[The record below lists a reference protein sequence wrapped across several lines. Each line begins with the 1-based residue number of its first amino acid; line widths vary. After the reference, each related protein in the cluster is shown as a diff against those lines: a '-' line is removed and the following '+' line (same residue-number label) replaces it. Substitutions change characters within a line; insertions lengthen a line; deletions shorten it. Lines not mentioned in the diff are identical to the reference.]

1 MDDTQREID
10 RFAGYLNAIARTRL
24 LFNTTEELV
33 DYTGYKPAATSFG
46 KYGGNHLFAK
56 RAAFEALDAM
66 RVKAVD
72 PAYSLLVL
80 LDEYEKASKYYSKFK
95 RHRYFANNDDCY
107 LALIE
112 YYYAD
117 DHNISD
123 TQLAYDI
130 GEMEK
135 DLVDES
141 DSIVPILVL
150 ISLGIIPSYWN
161 KKSCN
166 ADIEAE
172 FEIMISFVM
181 EMVAKSD
188 VFSLQPVISRFRN
201 QNDEDIPKTRF
212 YLISCFETILLTLRQ
227 TSSPIRL
234 SEGTRQLQF
243 AYFDIEGV
251 WRTDEK
257 NEYWQFL
264 RIDDKTFYAYRFYIT
279 DREVWLYDRYEL
291 MFLLDTNGIIACLSS
306 SDVIEDIVKRGGVL
320 PVHQS
325 FMDFDFDDVDSPAQI
340 AFIDIGVNGL
350 DVACTLCKL
359 KEKEANIVIDEH
371 LSKSISIKA
380 DKDYLVF
387 SAAIAITADYVFFPV
402 PERKE
407 LYYRVPRIPEIHE
420 IPLEELLV
428 LTSKS
433 LTVVGSPTNLVY
445 YDVSSEEERKK
456 HGIEIT
462 DNILAVS

>member
-1 MDDTQREID
+1 MVDTQREID
-10 RFAGYLNAIARTRL
+10 RFAGYLNAISRTRL
-24 LFNTTEELV
+24 LFNTTDELV

-66 RVKAVD
+66 RVKAID
-72 PAYSLLVL
+72 PGYSLLVL

-95 RHRYFANNDDCY
+95 RHRYFANNYDSY
-107 LALIE
+107 LSLIE
-112 YYYAD
+112 YYYGD
-117 DHNISD
+117 NHDISD

-130 GEMEK
+130 REMEK

-161 KKSCN
+161 KKSYD
-166 ADIEAE
+166 ADIETE
-172 FEIMISFVM
+172 FESMISFVM
-181 EMVAKSD
+181 EMVSKSD

-201 QNDEDIPKTRF
+201 QDDEDIPKTRF
-212 YLISCFETILLTLRQ
+212 YLIRCFETILLTLRQ

-243 AYFDIEGV
+243 AYIDIEGV
-251 WRTDEK
+251 WRTDKK
-257 NEYWQFL
+257 NEFWRFH
-264 RIDDKTFYAYRFYIT
+264 RIDDKTFFAYRYYVSE
-279 DREVWLYDRYEL
+279 REVWLYDRYEL
-291 MFLLDTNGIIACLSS
+291 LFLLDTNGIIACLSS
-306 SDVIEDIVKRGGVL
+306 SEVIEDIVIRGAVL

-325 FMDFDFDDVDSPAQI
+325 FMDFDFDDIDSPTQI
-340 AFIDIGVNGL
+340 AFIDTGVNGL
-350 DVACTLCKL
+350 DVACTLFKL
-359 KEKEANIVIDEH
+359 KEKEANTIIDEH

-380 DKDYLVF
+380 DKDYMVY
-387 SAAIAITADYVFFPV
+387 STASAITADYVFFPV
-402 PERKE
+402 PEAYG
-407 LYYRVPRIPEIHE
+407 LYYRVPRSPEIHD
-420 IPLEELLV
+420 IHLEELLV
-428 LTSKS
+428 FMSKS
-433 LTVVGSPTNLVY
+433 LTVVGSPMNLVY

-462 DNILAVS
+462 NNITTTS